1 MHLNGTTKLLIPL
14 GAILSVIIGLH
25 ALQQKEL
32 GAVRASSTENSTTI
46 ARVEERTKAQFDEIL
61 RSLERIESQLE

>member
-1 MHLNGTTKLLIPL
+1 MHVNGTVKFLVPA

-25 ALQQKEL
+25 VLQQREL
-32 GAVRASSTENSTTI
+32 GTVRASSAENTTTI

-61 RSLERIESQLE
+61 RSLERIESQLD